1 LAFLPVDVTFNSNPK
16 IVVRLAKIG
25 LELSIGKG
33 VDDAAVLHDVV
44 TVRDGGGEAEVLLDQ
59 QDRSILPMQR
69 ALI

>member
-1 LAFLPVDVTFNSNPK
+1 
-16 IVVRLAKIG
+16 VRLAKIG

-44 TVRDGGGEAEVLLDQ
+44 TVRDGGGEVEVLLDQ